1 VAELDAVD
9 DDDPRS
15 GGNVSDD
22 QHTGAHNAQ
31 PGGISG
37 ETLKTVGAIVSILVI
52 LAGAVAWASAVKTE
66 LSEFRQQYSRDS
78 AAMLRRLDSAD
89 EARER
94 VRVLETQR
102 ASDER
107 EWRGRGEDIARRL
120 VEVESLVR
128 SCGGGRAPR
137 P

>member
-1 VAELDAVD
+1 M
-9 DDDPRS
+9 
-15 GGNVSDD
+15 SDE
-22 QHTGAHNAQ
+22 QHTGGHPAAQ
-31 PGGISG
+31 AGGVSA
-37 ETLKTVGAIVSILVI
+37 EALKTLGAIVSILAI
-52 LAGAVAWASAVKTE
+52 LAGAVMWATAVKTE

-78 AAMLRRLDSAD
+78 GAILRRLDSAD

-120 VEVESLVR
+120 AEVETAVR
-128 SCGGGRAPR
+128 TCGCARQR
-137 P
+137 

>member
-1 VAELDAVD
+1 MAQLDAVD
-9 DDDPRS
+9 VHHSRAGCD
-15 GGNVSDD
+15 VSED
-22 QHTGAHNAQ
+22 QHTGAHAAQ

-37 ETLKTVGAIVSILVI
+37 ETLKTIGAIVSILAI

-120 VEVESLVR
+120 AEVESLVR
-128 SCGGGRAPR
+128 TCGCPRAPR

>member
-1 VAELDAVD
+1 M
-9 DDDPRS
+9 
-15 GGNVSDD
+15 SDEP
-22 QHTGAHNAQ
+22 QHTGAHAAQ

-37 ETLKTVGAIVSILVI
+37 ETLKTIGAVVSLFAI
-52 LAGAVAWASAVKTE
+52 LAGAVAWASAIKTE
-66 LSEFRQQYSRDS
+66 LTEFRQQYSRDS

-120 VEVESLVR
+120 AEVEGAVR
-128 SCGGGRAPR
+128 SCGCARPR
-137 P
+137 

>member
-1 VAELDAVD
+1 M
-9 DDDPRS
+9 
-15 GGNVSDD
+15 SDEM
-22 QHTGAHNAQ
+22 QHTGSHAAQ

-37 ETLKTVGAIVSILVI
+37 ETLKTIAAIVSLLGV
-52 LAGAVAWASAVKTE
+52 LAGATMWATAVKTE

-120 VEVESLVR
+120 AEVETAVR
-128 SCGGGRAPR
+128 SCGCARPR
-137 P
+137 

>member
-1 VAELDAVD
+1 MSDERQTTGSHPVAQA
-9 DDDPRS
+9 
-15 GGNVSDD
+15 
-22 QHTGAHNAQ
+22 
-31 PGGISG
+31 GGISG
-37 ETLKTVGAIVSILVI
+37 EALKTIGAVLTMLAI
-52 LAGAVAWASAVKTE
+52 LAGAVAWASAIKTE

-78 AAMLRRLDSAD
+78 VAILRRLDSAD

-120 VEVESLVR
+120 AEVESAVR
-128 SCGGGRAPR
+128 ACGCARQR
-137 P
+137 